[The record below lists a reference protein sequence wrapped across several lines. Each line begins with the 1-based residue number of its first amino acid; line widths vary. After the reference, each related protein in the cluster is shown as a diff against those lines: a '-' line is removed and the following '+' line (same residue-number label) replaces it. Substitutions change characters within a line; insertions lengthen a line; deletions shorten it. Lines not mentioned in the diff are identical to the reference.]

1 MRVPNVSDAER
12 RLLEVVYHSFLET
25 SSWPTSAY
33 VDTILD
39 HDYSLDYE
47 AVLADLSL
55 SVVIPNSGY
64 GQQSFVKLT
73 VAGASAV
80 EAAASDM
87 ANFLALVVEATRRES
102 QARPQPNGVA
112 EFDLD
117 DGDADQ
123 IWGRQLDMAEL
134 ARLLEITYVEGINAG
149 SRGLSEDGAWS
160 LTFNRRIRPYRGI
173 EGIGDYLDRRPE
185 PITHSW
191 TPPLPVTPYIFIL
204 MPFEAAW
211 STNVKD
217 AIAQACQEASRQFAG
232 LRWERSDD
240 ITETGRITGQIV
252 TAIERADVLIA
263 DITESNPNV
272 LFELGYADA
281 FGRPVVVLNQT
292 ISQTPFD
299 IKDWRQIEYTLE
311 DLAKLRLS
319 LVDFLVA
326 TLRRQGFQ
334 APAPPV
340 EGLTQGQT
348 QPASAPPSDTIT
360 ANES

>member
-1 MRVPNVSDAER
+1 VRIPDFSDAQR
-12 RLLEVVYHSFLET
+12 CLLEVVYDGFLEA

-47 AVLADLSL
+47 AVLADLPL
-55 SVVIPNSGY
+55 SVVIPSSGY

-73 VAGASAV
+73 VAGTNAV
-80 EAAASDM
+80 EAAAPDV

-102 QARPQPNGVA
+102 QARPHPNGVA
-112 EFDLD
+112 EFELD

-123 IWGRQLDMAEL
+123 IWGRQLDKAEL
-134 ARLLEITYVEGINAG
+134 ARLLEITYMEGINAG
-149 SRGLSEDGAWS
+149 SRGLSEDGEWS
-160 LTFNRRIRPYRGI
+160 LTFNRRIRPYRGV

-185 PITHSW
+185 PIAQSW
-191 TPPLPVTPYIFIL
+191 TPPLPATPYIFIL
-204 MPFEAAW
+204 MPFEADW
-211 STNVKD
+211 SKNVKD
-217 AIAQACQEASRQFAG
+217 VIAQACLEASRQFAG

-263 DITESNPNV
+263 DITETNPNV

-281 FGRPVVVLNQT
+281 FGRPVVVLNQA
-292 ISQTPFD
+292 ISETPFD

-311 DLAKLRLS
+311 DLATLRLS

-334 APAPPV
+334 APAPA
-340 EGLTQGQT
+340 E
-348 QPASAPPSDTIT
+348 
-360 ANES
+360 N